1 MPVAPV
7 YIWLVAGSFQGKS
20 LMASSLAA
28 SLGIPHV
35 INTDLIRNILRSN
48 YVHPPSWLGT
58 STYLLSPADLQRQW
72 VAVSAVLED
81 TVRIYRERGESAILE
96 GMHVSLDLLQ
106 RESQSDNTLVIG
118 LDNQMDYRKRICR
131 KVEETRLRGR
141 KVNYLE
147 YSSRVEEIHNILI
160 DAVRTVGGEVVE
172 FAQLY
177 EAAHRIAQKAIDILP
192 FVHRGP
198 N

>member
-1 MPVAPV
+1 M
-7 YIWLVAGSFQGKS
+7 
-20 LMASSLAA
+20 
-28 SLGIPHV
+28 
-35 INTDLIRNILRSN
+35 
-48 YVHPPSWLGT
+48 HPPSWLGT

-106 RESQSDNTLVIG
+106 RESQRDNTLVIG

-131 KVEETRLRGR
+131 KVEEIRLRGS

-147 YSSRVEEIHNILI
+147 HSSRVEEIHNILI
-160 DAVRTVGGEVVE
+160 DTVRTVGGEVFE
-172 FAQLY
+172 FVQLY
-177 EAAHRIAQKAIDILP
+177 EAVHRIAQKAIDLLP
-192 FVHRGP
+192 FVHRGHD
-198 N
+198 